1 MKILIATQNQDKF
14 RIVKG
19 LLSNCGL
26 SECEFKNLND
36 VNIASQTEE
45 YGSLINRA
53 LMKAQYAHE
62 VIGEDQQI
70 DIFVGVDDGMK
81 YKGGETDGN
90 SKEITEKILCHN
102 LLDVGE
108 VLVIVRAFALLDK
121 NGATIDEFETEIPY
135 KFLGNINN
143 IQPQDAKYPLGCVL
157 SPLDGDKPLT
167 EMGDEASMDYYLK
180 FSRERISDAVNKIA
194 S

>member
-26 SECEFKNLND
+26 SECEFKDLND

-62 VIGEDQQI
+62 AIGEDQQI

-90 SKEITEKILCHN
+90 SKEITEKILCHS
-102 LLDVGE
+102 LLEMGE
-108 VLVIVRAFALLDK
+108 ILINVRAFAFLDK
-121 NGATIDEFETEIPY
+121 KGNALDQFEIELPF
-135 KFLGNINN
+135 KFIGNKNN
-143 IQPQDAKYPLGCVL
+143 IQLQDAKYPLSCVL
-157 SPLDGDKPLT
+157 SPLDEDKPLT
-167 EMGDEASMDYYLK
+167 EMGDEESMSYYLK
-180 FSRERISDAVNKIA
+180 FSRERISEAVNKIVR
-194 S
+194 